1 MRVKVKNPIIKPFLK
16 WAGGKRQL
24 IPQIKKNMPKKY
36 NNYYEVFLGGGA
48 VLFSIQP
55 SYAIINDSN
64 KELINCYEVI
74 RDHPDEL
81 IEELKIHKNDKD
93 YFYEIRGLDRSTKK
107 YNKLSSI
114 QRASRIIYL
123 NKTCYNGLFRVN
135 SQGEFNVPYG
145 KYKNPDIVNEA
156 VIKAVSKYLRD
167 NKIEI
172 LNQDFS
178 QALNSAQK
186 GDFIYLDPPYDP
198 VSDTASFTGYDIN
211 GFHKEDQ
218 RRLKELV
225 DQLHEKGCKILLSNS
240 YTDFIRDLYKD
251 TYYKQTKISAIR
263 SINSQGNKR
272 GKVDEILVKNYE

>member
-1 MRVKVKNPIIKPFLK
+1 MNNPIIKPFLK

-24 IPQIKKNMPKKY
+24 IPQIKENMPKNY
-36 NNYYEVFLGGGA
+36 NKYYEVFIGGGA
-48 VLFSIQP
+48 VLFTIQP
-55 SYAIINDSN
+55 SYAVINDSN
-64 KELINCYEVI
+64 KELINCYQVI
-74 RDHPDEL
+74 RDHADEL
-81 IEELKIHKNDKD
+81 IEELKTHKNDKD
-93 YFYEIRGLDRSTKK
+93 YFYEIRRLDRSTKK
-107 YNKLSSI
+107 YSELSNI

-156 VIKAVSKYLRD
+156 VIKAVSKYLSD
-167 NKIEI
+167 NQIEM
-172 LNQDFS
+172 LNKDFS
-178 QALNSAQK
+178 TALNSAQK

-211 GFHKEDQ
+211 GFKKEDQ
-218 RRLKELV
+218 KRLKALI

-251 TYYKQTKISAIR
+251 SYYKHIKISAIR
-263 SINSQGNKR
+263 SINSQGYKR
-272 GKVDEILVKNYE
+272 GKIDEILIKNYE